1 MSFNS
6 LIRAYIRRDPVR
18 FHSLRANMTSAR
30 MPLTLERYL
39 ERVVS
44 VSVVAGL
51 ALSVATAIIIW
62 LAETVQFSEKIGIYS
77 VLPIPFPD
85 VVLGIPSTAIF
96 KAFVTVLA
104 FLLGFFIVYTIGI
117 RVPALRRQN
126 RAVRIN
132 LSLHNAVAYMFAMQ
146 RGGAQ
151 MMVIFRAISE
161 NAFIYG
167 EVALEFRQVVR
178 DADIFGYDVISALHH
193 LMETTPSRK
202 MKEFLEDLISI
213 IESGGDLVSFLSGRV
228 RMYQD
233 EARFEQKE
241 FLNFLSLI
249 AEAYVTVFVA
259 GPLFLIIIMVV
270 MGLMGGAAIM
280 QMSLVAYAFLPI
292 GSAIFIVLID
302 MVTPGVEGIRRYV
315 QKKRLREYQEVR
327 LRSDPRDDFF
337 FARLARYDR
346 VRNFREFL
354 RHPIRGMVKDYHR
367 TLYITVPLAGIY
379 LLLVL
384 LYAPPLI
391 NPELYIDVVDD
402 QVLIA
407 LLIVLVPYAVF
418 YELWRYQVRGI
429 ESLIPDF
436 LERLAG
442 INQVGLTIAQAIA
455 ILVNTNLGLLSYEI
469 KRIKRDMDWGAN
481 FSAALMRFEQRVSTP
496 LIARTVT
503 LITKA
508 SEMSGAIHEVL
519 TIASSDARMSEILKK
534 ERLSEMFVYT
544 AIVYLAFFVFIFVI
558 GVLSSQFLPMLSQ
571 INTGNLP
578 AAGALAGLKSIS
590 VKSFERLMYHTCIIQ
605 ALFSGIIAGQMGES
619 SVSAG
624 IKHSGI
630 MLFVALIVFNFVI

>member
-1 MSFNS
+1 
-6 LIRAYIRRDPVR
+6 
-18 FHSLRANMTSAR
+18 
-30 MPLTLERYL
+30 
-39 ERVVS
+39 
-44 VSVVAGL
+44 
-51 ALSVATAIIIW
+51 
-62 LAETVQFSEKIGIYS
+62 
-77 VLPIPFPD
+77 
-85 VVLGIPSTAIF
+85 
-96 KAFVTVLA
+96 
-104 FLLGFFIVYTIGI
+104 
-117 RVPALRRQN
+117 
-126 RAVRIN
+126 
-132 LSLHNAVAYMFAMQ
+132 
-146 RGGAQ
+146 
-151 MMVIFRAISE
+151 
-161 NAFIYG
+161 
-167 EVALEFRQVVR
+167 
-178 DADIFGYDVISALHH
+178 
-193 LMETTPSRK
+193 
-202 MKEFLEDLISI
+202 
-213 IESGGDLVSFLSGRV
+213 
-228 RMYQD
+228 
-233 EARFEQKE
+233 
-241 FLNFLSLI
+241 
-249 AEAYVTVFVA
+249 
-259 GPLFLIIIMVV
+259 
-270 MGLMGGAAIM
+270 
-280 QMSLVAYAFLPI
+280 
-292 GSAIFIVLID
+292 
-302 MVTPGVEGIRRYV
+302 
-315 QKKRLREYQEVR
+315 
-327 LRSDPRDDFF
+327 
-337 FARLARYDR
+337 
-346 VRNFREFL
+346 
-354 RHPIRGMVKDYHR
+354 MVKDYHR